1 MNLRRLIWNNRFLN
15 ERQRVQ
21 WYPPFWLM
29 RIKVLELADDWR
41 SIRIHLPHTW
51 LSTNPRGS
59 LFGGFQACLA
69 DPIAAMACVKLFP
82 DYAVWTRALTLD
94 FQRDGGTHGL
104 ELKFSISSEQEQKI
118 ADELA
123 AKGRSTPSFEY
134 GYYQQDGSLCTLI
147 KATIAIRSRDYKKQG
162 IKLLK

>member
-1 MNLRRLIWNNRFLN
+1 
-15 ERQRVQ
+15 
-21 WYPPFWLM
+21 
-29 RIKVLELADDWR
+29 
-41 SIRIHLPHTW
+41 
-51 LSTNPRGS
+51 

-104 ELKFSISSEQEQKI
+104 ELKFSISPEQEQKI